1 MRKNEKFI
9 MSAVLASTALFLTAC
24 QREQPV
30 SVSVENLTQ
39 HVIVTDV
46 KKPKHFR
53 IYVRDTVSGE
63 VFKLRSTKHC
73 SQWRNINVGDSYTI
87 NQVKYTY
94 ADGRVE
100 SRHYPSS
107 CELAKNPQSWR

>member
-1 MRKNEKFI
+1 MKKFI
-9 MSAVLASTALFLTAC
+9 MTAVLASTALFLTAC

-30 SVSVENLTQ
+30 SVENLSQ

-63 VFKLRSTKHC
+63 VFKLRTTKHC